1 MALRR
6 DGQEECRGRGWCVL
20 SSHQERLVT
29 YYICSLTE
37 NVHVKLHTVYDITKN
52 VESRGRE
59 Q

>member
-6 DGQEECRGRGWCVL
+6 DGQGECSGRGWCVI
-20 SSHQERLVT
+20 SSHQERLVI
-29 YYICSLTE
+29 YHICNPTE
-37 NVHVKLHTVYDITKN
+37 NVHVKLYDITKN